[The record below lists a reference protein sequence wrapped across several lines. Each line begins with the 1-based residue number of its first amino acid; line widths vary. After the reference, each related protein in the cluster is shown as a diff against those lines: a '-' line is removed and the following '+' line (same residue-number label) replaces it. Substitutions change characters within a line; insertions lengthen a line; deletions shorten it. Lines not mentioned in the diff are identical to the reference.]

1 MAWNY
6 KHCTPTGG
14 GFNDGSS
21 KDNAWTL
28 SQMIANYAAG
38 DWVWMYHDGTG
49 FDTAATQYIF
59 ATSGT
64 DAANVMFAGC
74 GTVAGDGERCKI
86 SNPGGTQYSG
96 MLRTNGSYLNF
107 QNLWIS
113 KKDLNEAI
121 TITGRRNSFRN
132 CIFESTQTT
141 TGHPVNGS
149 GNAMMFDGCVF
160 VSAGYSTVASIS
172 NSAVLSNCVFLSLG
186 ALSTT
191 QIFLGTFRDYT
202 ISNCL
207 FIAPTAITGSDAIT
221 LVGTQFSQNDNIAI
235 IRNSFYGMDN
245 GIDFNPTATDS
256 GRLGFLTFHG
266 NVMDVQSYGIRNQGA
281 ATYAGGLSILGNA
294 IKAGTAATDIG
305 DVVDDTIILTESPF
319 TDPDNYDL
327 TLNRVAGGGLEC
339 IRGYIGA
346 EARSTFNIPV
356 DFNIGSAPEFNII
369 KAANE
374 VRPDALVG
382 HWSASLDDDGAGT
395 TAATDLSGNG
405 HNGTKNGGLTEVSDP
420 SFNGVRAWDM
430 DGTGDYITVADDDAF
445 TFVSGGVDQPFTI
458 STWVRFN
465 AVNSGVVDGV
475 VTKGDAADTGE
486 WQITKFGTD
495 LYWRTTDQSG
505 GVYFGIGIFTAI
517 TIGKWTHLVCTYDG
531 RTGNADAYK
540 IYLDGVEV
548 PADATSSNGTPS
560 AMQNT
565 THPVLIGRRGT
576 GTELDGQVD
585 DTRIYNAL
593 LSVDEIQALAA
604 NRVGREPLTDQ
615 NWKDVLDG
623 LVGWMDGLCYDTS
636 ANDTFDRIQGIE
648 FSGQNGAKSRIGGN
662 VGKAI
667 SLVGTGRFITS
678 STNGAKLYPTT
689 NDESYYCC
697 GWYLVRSG
705 ASDNNNAGLFHAC
718 DGTDDRIFWVEYSGS
733 GNVPRVDVSID
744 GTATTATATSP
755 TAFTRD
761 EWFFIEWY
769 WNHETDTLGICL
781 NRGTEGTASF
791 AGPFPASTN
800 GTSVTFGNGYD
811 QNGYNEDFAAEQF
824 AFIRGAIPSAE
835 NRDWI
840 YNSGAGRT
848 LEDWRRRQLRTPII
862 EVTGGGSAGTPA
874 FAHIG

>member
-1 MAWNY
+1 MSWNY

-49 FDTAATQYIF
+49 FDTAATQYTF
-59 ATSGT
+59 ATSGN

-86 SNPGGTQYSG
+86 ANPGGTQYSG

-221 LVGTQFSQNDNIAI
+221 LLGTQFSQNDNIAI

-256 GRLGFLTFHG
+256 GRQGFLTFHG

-294 IKAGTAATDIG
+294 IKAGVAATSVGDI
-305 DVVDDTIILTESPF
+305 VDDTIILTESPF
-319 TDPDNYDL
+319 TDPNNYDL

-374 VRPDALVG
+374 VRPTALVG

-395 TAATDLSGNG
+395 ATATDLTGNG

-465 AVNSGVVDGV
+465 AINSGVVEGV

-486 WQITKFGTD
+486 WQITKFNTD

-505 GVYFGIGIFTAI
+505 GVYFGIGVFNAI
-517 TIGKWTHLVCTYDG
+517 IIGKWTHFACTYDG

-576 GTELDGQVD
+576 STELDGRVD
-585 DTRIYNAL
+585 DTRIYNAV

-604 NRVGREPLTDQ
+604 SRVGREAPRTTTVPAIQ
-615 NWKDVLDG
+615 SQTNGVTP
-623 LVGWMDGLCYDTS
+623 YTT
-636 ANDTFDRIQGIE
+636 DTFNIPFPTGIQ
-648 FSGQNGAKSRIGGN
+648 SGDLL
-662 VGKAI
+662 
-667 SLVGTGRFITS
+667 LVVTGRDDAGTTS
-678 STNGAKLYPTT
+678 ILS
-689 NDESYYCC
+689 
-697 GWYLVRSG
+697 
-705 ASDNNNAGLFHAC
+705 NNAGLDLLVGVAEGEDFHIHAKIC
-718 DGTDDRIFWVEYSGS
+718 DGTES
-733 GNVPRVDVSID
+733 GNITFTMSGTDAEEVNYCAMRISNPGVYGAHGFIHSYQIRDGSRLNPPVKGYRGRVENCLWIALLMGRANIGTVTSGPAGWTLVYEAFGSYSYGGLSIYQK
-744 GTATTATATSP
+744 TEAA
-755 TAFTRD
+755 
-761 EWFFIEWY
+761 
-769 WNHETDTLGICL
+769 HEQTGDSWTV
-781 NRGTEGTASF
+781 TAS
-791 AGPFPASTN
+791 ANDWQTVVIA
-800 GTSVTFGNGYD
+800 V
-811 QNGYNEDFAAEQF
+811 AAQD
-824 AFIRGAIPSAE
+824 
-835 NRDWI
+835 N
-840 YNSGAGRT
+840 
-848 LEDWRRRQLRTPII
+848 
-862 EVTGGGSAGTPA
+862 EVTIGGGSAGTPA